1 MPETIQWDWKSEP
14 LPAFRRYY
22 MRETIQADD
31 PAADRWARDGHR
43 QDHTQALAP
52 IEPDAIWLPRDD
64 EHVGLFWFDALTE
77 EMTTA
82 PPGGA

>member
-14 LPAFRRYY
+14 LADFRRYY
-22 MRETIQADD
+22 LNETIHADD

-43 QDHTQALAP
+43 QDHTQTLAP
-52 IEPDAIWLPRDD
+52 IEPDAVWVLVDD
-64 EHVGLFWFDALTE
+64 GRGGYVWEDVLWGTLNDV
-77 EMTTA
+77 